1 MPSWKIKIRK
11 FLQHYLMTPITM
23 VIKTLNLHT
32 IKLILIPIL
41 LSIPNLAPKI
51 LPEFIL
57 WIIGILGG
65 FVGTDFCDL
74 DCFFL
79 LGINFATLIKLLITK
94 KSST

>member
-1 MPSWKIKIRK
+1 
-11 FLQHYLMTPITM
+11 MTPITM

-51 LPEFIL
+51 LREFI
-57 WIIGILGG
+57 IIL
-65 FVGTDFCDL
+65 FYSDFCDL